1 MVSLPLRSCT
11 KFADLTPLRSHEI
24 TRRDIPGPRDEAA
37 KQFCRR
43 HLHVRL
49 SDHFIIAVF
58 GAAGA
63 EKNIKTITLL
73 VFFGAEGAEIFW
85 DERYTTL
92 RRYTTLTVTLV
103 THSPLA
109 RGSGMRNIQSSVT
122 ALSPTDMSKSLCSRD
137 IG

>member
-1 MVSLPLRSCT
+1 MPSNPSLTLSFGRE
-11 KFADLTPLRSHEI
+11 L
-24 TRRDIPGPRDEAA
+24 
-37 KQFCRR
+37 QFSTGMSASQ
-43 HLHVRL
+43 RL
-49 SDHFIIAVF
+49 DHFIIAVF

-103 THSPLA
+103 THSLPA
-109 RGSGMRNIQSSVT
+109 RGSGMRNIKCTVP
-122 ALSPTDMSKSLCSRD
+122 ALISLTLRL
-137 IG
+137 IRELL